1 MPPEI
6 GKWMKFSKFN
16 LLIVAILG
24 TLMRYK
30 IGFEF
35 KYLDQKFTQHA
46 HSHFAFAAWITQTL
60 MVFMIG
66 FLEKEHLLF
75 NQRRYKFI
83 IWMNAITGY
92 GMLISFIL
100 GGYNAISIVFSQL
113 SIFTFYLFAYQFYR
127 DMRHTSKKH
136 PSFRWFRA
144 ALIFGVISSLGTYC
158 LAYMMASKHVIQNLY
173 LASVYFYLH
182 FQYNGWFLFAC
193 IGLLIAAIKNLN
205 PDFKVSDK
213 SFYLLAGACIPAY
226 LLSVLWLN
234 FPTYLLIFIFL
245 AAGAQILGWTDL
257 LKKFIKAISPEKQN
271 VHPFGKWLL
280 SFIAIA
286 FSIKLGL
293 QLGSTIPA
301 VSKLAFGFRPIVIA
315 YLHLILLAV
324 ISMFLLVYY
333 KSFLVPSPSKRSWFA
348 LILFAAGVYLNEIG
362 LTVQGIA
369 SFSYTVVPYMNEM
382 LFGFTLIILAGA
394 VWIFLESKTSAYNRQ
409 QP

>member
-1 MPPEI
+1 MPNLI
-6 GKWMKFSKFN
+6 GQWMKLSKFN

-60 MVFMIG
+60 MLFMIG
-66 FLEKEHLLF
+66 FLEQQQLLF

-83 IWMNAITGY
+83 LWANTISGY
-92 GMLISFIL
+92 GILFSFIQ
-100 GGYNAISIVFSQL
+100 GGYTPVAIVFSQL
-113 SIFTFYLFAYQFYR
+113 SIFTFYIFAYQFYT
-127 DMRHTSKKH
+127 DIKNTSKQH
-136 PSFRWFRA
+136 PSFIWFKA
-144 ALIFGVISSLGTYC
+144 ALFFGVFSSLGTYC
-158 LAYMMASKHVIQNLY
+158 LAYMMATHHVIQNLY

-193 IGLLIAAIKNLN
+193 IGLLLAAIRNLN
-205 PDFKVSDK
+205 PLFELSKR
-213 SFYLLAGACIPAY
+213 SFYMMAIACVPAY

-234 FPTYLLIFIFL
+234 FSVPLLIFIFI
-245 AAGAQILGWTDL
+245 AASTQILAWIDILKALKPAIQKLKDKIHLYGRL
-257 LKKFIKAISPEKQN
+257 LM
-271 VHPFGKWLL
+271 L
-280 SFIAIA
+280 AIA
-286 FSIKLGL
+286 MAFTIKLIL

-315 YLHLILLAV
+315 YLHLILLAI

-333 KSFLVPSPSKRSWFA
+333 KSFLVPSPSKRSWLALMLFA
-348 LILFAAGVYLNEIG
+348 LGVYLNEIG

-369 SFSYTVVPYMNEM
+369 SFSYTVVPFMNEM
-382 LFGFTLIILAGA
+382 LFGFTLIILSGA
-394 VWIFLESKTSAYNRQ
+394 SWIFLETQSKEKN
-409 QP
+409 

>member
-1 MPPEI
+1 MPNLI
-6 GKWMKFSKFN
+6 GQWMKLSKFN

-60 MVFMIG
+60 MLFMIG
-66 FLEKEHLLF
+66 FLEQQQLLF

-83 IWMNAITGY
+83 LWANTISGY
-92 GMLISFIL
+92 GILFSFIQ
-100 GGYNAISIVFSQL
+100 GGYTPVAIVFSQL
-113 SIFTFYLFAYQFYR
+113 SIFTFYIFAYQFYT
-127 DMRHTSKKH
+127 DIKNTSKQH
-136 PSFRWFRA
+136 PSFIWFKA
-144 ALIFGVISSLGTYC
+144 ALFFGVFSSLGTYC
-158 LAYMMASKHVIQNLY
+158 LAYMMATHHVIQNLY

-193 IGLLIAAIKNLN
+193 IGLLLAAIRNLN
-205 PDFKVSDK
+205 PLFELSKR
-213 SFYLLAGACIPAY
+213 SFYMMAIACVPAY

-234 FPTYLLIFIFL
+234 FSVSLLIFIFI
-245 AAGAQILGWTDL
+245 AASTQILAWIDILKTLKPAIQKLKDKIHLYGRL
-257 LKKFIKAISPEKQN
+257 LM
-271 VHPFGKWLL
+271 L
-280 SFIAIA
+280 AIA
-286 FSIKLGL
+286 MAFTIKLIL

-315 YLHLILLAV
+315 YLHLILLAI

-333 KSFLVPSPSKRSWFA
+333 KSFLVPSPSKRSWLALMLFA
-348 LILFAAGVYLNEIG
+348 LGVYLNEIG

-369 SFSYTVVPYMNEM
+369 SFSYTVVPFMNEM
-382 LFGFTLIILAGA
+382 LFGFTLIILSGA
-394 VWIFLESKTSAYNRQ
+394 SWIFLETQSKEKN
-409 QP
+409 